1 MLFLLLFVGLAQD
14 LPDGP
19 GKDTLLKLCRD
30 CHDLDTVTVENRTRD
45 GWQKIMAK
53 MIDRGADGT
62 DEQFE
67 AIVIYLTKN
76 FGRINVN
83 IAPAAEIASYLGFSS
98 KEAEAIVQYREKNG
112 AFKDWRELKK
122 VEGMDPAKV
131 DAKKDHI
138 GVQ

>member
-1 MLFLLLFVGLAQD
+1 MLFFLIFASLTQD

-19 GKDTLLKLCRD
+19 GKETLLKLCRD
-30 CHDLDTVTVENRTRD
+30 CHDLDTVTVDNRTRE
-45 GWQKIMAK
+45 GWQKTIAK
-53 MIDRGADGT
+53 MVDRGADGT
-62 DEQFE
+62 DQEFE
-67 AIVIYLTKN
+67 AIVNYLTKN

-83 IAPAAEIASYLGFSS
+83 KAPAAEIASYLGFSN

-112 AFKDWRELKK
+112 AFKDWKEIKK

-131 DAKKDHI
+131 EAKKDRI